1 LASTSAPT
9 EATERIGGAVLR
21 AVVIIS
27 DVSRARPILEA
38 LSRRGF
44 AGIIESDPKAV
55 LDAGQVNPPDLLIV
69 EDRLNGMT
77 GSRLLSEF
85 LAIAWTTAAILIC
98 DEDEETVHQRTEGL
112 GILGHMRTVKDVDK
126 LDELLDTFL
135 EIASHKK

>member
-1 LASTSAPT
+1 MS
-9 EATERIGGAVLR
+9 RR

-27 DVSRARPILEA
+27 DVSRALPILEG

-77 GSRLLSEF
+77 GSRFLSEF
-85 LAIAWTTAAILIC
+85 LAIAWTTAAILIS
-98 DEDEETVHQRTEGL
+98 DEDEEEFHQRTEGL
-112 GILGHMRTVKDVDK
+112 GILGRMRSVKDVDR
-126 LDELLDTFL
+126 LDKLLDTFL
-135 EIASHKK
+135 ETASRKK

>member
-1 LASTSAPT
+1 
-9 EATERIGGAVLR
+9 VLR
-21 AVVIIS
+21 AVVIIN
-27 DVSRARPILEA
+27 DVSRARPILEG

-55 LDAGQVNPPDLLIV
+55 LDAGQVNPPDLLII

-77 GSRLLSEF
+77 GSRFLSEF

-98 DEDEETVHQRTEGL
+98 DEDEEAVHQRTEGL

-126 LDELLDTFL
+126 LDKLLDTFL
-135 EIASHKK
+135 EIASRKT